1 MSKLIT
7 ADYAASLIKDEMVVG
22 VGGFVGFGTPEGTTC
37 GTIGAEGRLIR
48 SNCIPMLIYC
58 ALTVLILGGAI
69 LMGANPFPLG

>member
-1 MSKLIT
+1 
-7 ADYAASLIKDEMVVG
+7 
-22 VGGFVGFGTPEGTTC
+22 
-37 GTIGAEGRLIR
+37 LIR